1 MICVLLFLLFY
12 FFLNKRKLNVK
23 EKKEIEKFRRYAFIL
38 VLVEFCCYLSEQKQK
53 QKINLMLKL
62 QSL

>member
-23 EKKEIEKFRRYAFIL
+23 EKKEIEKFRRYAFI